1 MSFSIGI
8 VGLPNVGKSTLFKA
22 LTKKQVDASNY
33 PFCTIDPNIG
43 TVAVPDE
50 RLDKL
55 AAIYNSEKIIPT
67 VVEFV
72 DIAGLVAGAHK
83 GEGLGNKFLSHIRT
97 VDAICQVVRK
107 FSDPNVIHVANK
119 VDPQSDEET
128 IKLELI
134 YADLST
140 VDKRLSDTGPK
151 AKSGDK
157 SAVKMLAV
165 YQKVKQVLDEGK
177 LLSEADLSSDEK
189 LSIRDLNL
197 LTIKPMLRV
206 LNVDE
211 SEAAKD
217 VPGYV
222 VISAK
227 VESEL
232 AEMPAA
238 DAREYLHSLGLGKTG
253 LDRLITAAYK
263 ALDLITFLTTGPD
276 ETRAWTVP
284 RGSIAPQAGAAIHT
298 DFEQKFIRAE
308 VTPWQDLVACK
319 GEVGAREAGKTR
331 TEGREYIVQD
341 GDTMYFRI

>member
-33 PFCTIDPNIG
+33 PFCTIDPNVG

-55 AAIYNSEKIIPT
+55 AKLYDSKKVVPT

-119 VDPQSDEET
+119 VDPRSDEET

-134 YADLST
+134 YADLAT
-140 VDKRLSDTGPK
+140 VEKRMADTAPK
-151 AKSGDK
+151 TKSGDK
-157 SAVKMLAV
+157 EAAKALVL
-165 YQKVKQVLDEGK
+165 YQKVKTFLDAGK
-177 LLSEADLSSDEK
+177 LLSEVDLSDEEK
-189 LSIRDLNL
+189 LAIRDLSL
-197 LTIKPMLRV
+197 LTVKPMLRV

-211 SEAAKD
+211 SEAAQE

-232 AEMPAA
+232 VEMSAI
-238 DAREYLHSLGLGKTG
+238 DAKEYLHSLGLEKTG
-253 LDRLITAAYK
+253 LDRLIIAAYK
-263 ALDLITFLTTGPD
+263 ALDLITFLTSGPD
-276 ETRAWTVP
+276 ETRAWTVT
-284 RGSIAPQAGAAIHT
+284 RGSSAPQAGAVIHT

-308 VTPWQDLVACK
+308 VTPWQDLLACG

-331 TEGREYIVQD
+331 TEGREYIIQD
-341 GDTMYFRI
+341 GDVIYFRI